1 MAHSERF
8 NNYLAPMSPL
18 PTSITPGGDLDRKI
32 QCVLFDIYGTLFISG
47 SGDIRAARKSSSPI
61 QKLKQLVHKYDVG
74 KSPQALVAELHHAIE
89 FNHRRL
95 KDTGIDY
102 PEIEIDEIWQQIL
115 EIDDIQLIHKF
126 AIEFELIVNP
136 VYPMPN
142 LENLLAA
149 CRQQNLAMGIISNA
163 QFFTPLLFEWFLD
176 APMEKLGFDSE
187 LIFLSYRL
195 GYAKPSETI
204 FKMAASAIKAK
215 GFDTTA
221 ALFVGN
227 DMLNDIYPARQL
239 GFQTA
244 LFAGDA
250 RSLRLRKDDA
260 RCRNLSA
267 NLILTDLAQLI
278 GYITSDSR

>member
-1 MAHSERF
+1 MAHDERLTD
-8 NNYLAPMSPL
+8 YLAAMSPL
-18 PTSITPGGDLDRKI
+18 PTSITPVGGLVGKI

-47 SGDIRAARKSSSPI
+47 SGDISVARKSSSLN
-61 QKLKQLVHKYDVG
+61 QKLEHLVHQYDIG
-74 KSPQALVAELHHAIE
+74 KTPQALVAELHDVIE
-89 FNHRRL
+89 LKHRRL
-95 KDTGIDY
+95 KDSGIDY
-102 PEIEIDEIWQQIL
+102 PEIEIDEIWRQIL
-115 EIDDIQLIHKF
+115 GIDDILRVRQF
-126 AIEFELIVNP
+126 AIEYELMANP

-176 APMEKLGFDSE
+176 ASMENLGFDSE
-187 LIFLSYRL
+187 LIFLSYQL
-195 GYAKPSETI
+195 GCAKPSQVL

-227 DMLNDIYPARQL
+227 DMLNDIYPAHQL

-250 RSLRLRKDDA
+250 RSLRLRTDDA
-260 RCRNLSA
+260 RCLNLSA
-267 NLILTDLAQLI
+267 DLILTDLGQLI
-278 GYITSDSR
+278 GHIT

>member
-1 MAHSERF
+1 MAHAERF
-8 NNYLAPMSPL
+8 ADYLAVMSPL
-18 PTSITPGGDLDRKI
+18 PTSITPGGGLDRKI

-47 SGDIRAARKSSSPI
+47 SGDISVGRKSPSPI
-61 QKLKQLVHKYDVG
+61 QKLEQLVLKYDVG
-74 KSPQALVAELHHAIE
+74 KPPQALVAELHDAIE

-95 KDTGIDY
+95 KDNGIDY
-102 PEIEIDEIWQQIL
+102 PEIKIDEIWRQIL
-115 EIDDIQLIHKF
+115 GIDDIQLVREF
-126 AIEFELIVNP
+126 AIEYELIVNP

-149 CRQQNLAMGIISNA
+149 CRQQSLAMGIISNA

-176 APMEKLGFDSE
+176 TPMEKLGFDSE

-195 GYAKPSETI
+195 GYAKPSAVL

-215 GFDTTA
+215 GLDTTA
-221 ALFVGN
+221 ALLVGN
-227 DMLNDIYPARQL
+227 DMLNDIYPAQQL

-250 RSLRLRKDDA
+250 RSLRLRTDDA

-267 NLILTDLAQLI
+267 NLILTDLGQLI
-278 GYITSDSR
+278 DHII

>member
-1 MAHSERF
+1 MAHAERF
-8 NNYLAPMSPL
+8 ADYLAVMSPL
-18 PTSITPGGDLDRKI
+18 PTSITPGGSLDGKI

-47 SGDIRAARKSSSPI
+47 SGDISAARKSSSPI
-61 QKLKQLVHKYDVG
+61 QKLEHLVHKYDVG
-74 KSPQALVAELHHAIE
+74 KPPQALVAELHHAIE

-95 KDTGIDY
+95 KDNGIDY

-115 EIDDIQLIHKF
+115 GIDDIHLVRKF
-126 AIEFELIVNP
+126 AIEYELIVNP

-149 CRQQNLAMGIISNA
+149 CRQQSLAMGIISNA

-195 GYAKPSETI
+195 GYAKPSAVI

-215 GFDTTA
+215 GLDTTA
-221 ALFVGN
+221 TLFVGN
-227 DMLNDIYPARQL
+227 DMLNDIYPAQQL

-250 RSLRLRKDDA
+250 RSLRLRTDDA
-260 RCRNLSA
+260 RCLNLSA
-267 NLILTDLAQLI
+267 NLILTDLGQLI
-278 GYITSDSR
+278 DHIT

>member
-1 MAHSERF
+1 MAHAEHFSD
-8 NNYLAPMSPL
+8 YLAAMSPL
-18 PTSITPGGDLDRKI
+18 PTSIMPGGVLDRKI

-47 SGDIRAARKSSSPI
+47 SGDIKAARKSSSSI
-61 QKLKQLVHKYDVG
+61 QKLKQLVRKYDVG
-74 KSPQALVAELHHAIE
+74 KSPQALVAELRHAIE

-95 KDTGIDY
+95 KATGIDY

-115 EIDDIQLIHKF
+115 EIDDIQLVHKF

-142 LENLLAA
+142 LKNLLAA

-176 APMEKLGFDSE
+176 APMEKLGFDSK

-195 GYAKPSETI
+195 GYAKPSAVL
-204 FKMAASAIKAK
+204 FKMAASAIQAK
-215 GFDTTA
+215 GLDTTA

-227 DMLNDIYPARQL
+227 DMLNDIYPAHQL

-250 RSLRLRKDDA
+250 RSLRLRTDDA
-260 RCRNLSA
+260 RCLNLSP

-278 GYITSDSR
+278 DHII